1 MVGIMKKTYINPETE
16 VLNISSEGLLVTF
29 TILEGETGTNQD
41 GGETTDNGFVGL
53 GNQHSLWDEE

>member
-1 MVGIMKKTYINPETE
+1 MVGIKKKTYINPETE

-53 GNQHSLWDEE
+53 GKQHSLWDEE

>member
-1 MVGIMKKTYINPETE
+1 MKKTYINPETE

-41 GGETTDNGFVGL
+41 GGETTDQTF
-53 GNQHSLWDEE
+53 